1 MWVGEPAQAD
11 DGASFLHFF
20 NFVGGIEMKVFIKM
34 AIALLLVSG
43 ILLLPAA
50 YGQGGA
56 TGAISGSVVDVNGG
70 SVADA
75 EVQIINVATEQLVRR
90 LNTNADG
97 TFLVTLLPPGT
108 YSVVVNKTGFSEAKA
123 VDIQV
128 RVTETTRLTVPL
140 KPGTVSEK
148 IEITAE
154 VAAVDTT
161 NATTGESIGS
171 TTVRSLPLATQNF
184 QQLLTLSAG
193 AQSDLNN
200 STQLGRGD
208 VRMIVNGQ
216 REDNNNYLIEG
227 ISATDYNVAELTNTP
242 LPSPDVIQEF
252 KVQTSLYDAT
262 QGRNGGGNINAIL
275 KTGTRQLHGDVYE
288 FFRNNA
294 LNANDY
300 FLNAS
305 GQDRPVLK
313 QNVFGGSL
321 GGPLGP
327 EKLGFFFV
335 NYQGTRQRSGLSPGT
350 FISTVIPSIP
360 TDRSVASLTQAFFP
374 GGLPAGVTLDPVAVA
389 LLQFKSNQFGGATNG
404 YLIPSVPDTSNGEG
418 IFSYSTPG
426 KFTDDQFTT
435 NWDKEF
441 HGGVDK
447 ISARFFFSNSST
459 FEPFGAGGLQASL
472 GGSIAASDLNF
483 PYTLPVN
490 DRFFGLSETHLFS
503 PAIVNE
509 VRFGYVRINNSAINN
524 APVTVTDLGINRPM
538 SNITDSI
545 YKFTFGSSGFQ
556 IGPTPQ
562 ANTSNLQNNFTGVD
576 TVSWVHGSHVFR
588 FGGEIDFINLDKLF
602 PQTFNGQL
610 FFTNT
615 PASTTSPLPFDTTDF
630 QNFLVGAPQ
639 FSFGGGGVYNHQYKQ
654 NDFAVFFQ
662 DDWKATKNLTLNLG
676 VRTEVMGAWI
686 DGACHIGNV
695 QSSLTLSGENP
706 FVYPG
711 CVNNLG
717 VTDFTGTAD
726 ATTFNHRYSTGIGP
740 RIGLAYDLF
749 GKNKTTIRA
758 GYGIYYV
765 REDVG
770 AVDQLSF
777 QTPFLP
783 IVFAGSAPGGFT
795 NFFAPCAASN
805 PKPYSPYCDAT
816 TGAGSNPNGLPAA
829 GVLSSAFLPC
839 LSVLQGFVSNS
850 TGLPTSDSTQTPI
863 YANQAGCTGSLPSVL
878 DFALEVPRNFKVPN
892 TQQWN
897 LTIQRD
903 LGKQWVLEVG
913 YVGTHAVHLRET
925 RDGIQSV
932 DASTTN
938 PFTVTDV
945 NGVQY
950 QITSNT
956 ASNAIARTPTPGL
969 NGYAGYQIFANDAY
983 SHYHS
988 LQTTVSRRWKDGYF
1002 QAAYTYS
1009 KSTDATSTGNTAFN
1023 TAYND
1028 QSNINASRGLSD
1040 FDRPHRLVVS
1050 YVYDLPFYRNGE
1062 GFKKAVLGGWGISGV
1077 TIFQSGSPFSI
1088 FDSGAGTAFLGAG
1101 STPLLGAELASGA
1114 SISGGYTSGNIHD
1127 RLNGYVNINNFT
1139 PVPVLAANQG
1149 ACNSGDTN
1157 YCLTGF
1163 GNLGRNIYRGPF
1175 QQNWDFSLIK
1185 NIRLTERQS
1194 LRFTADF
1201 FNIWNHANFANP
1213 VATDVESPGNFGVI
1227 TSTKGVPRLI
1237 QFSLRYAF

>member
-1 MWVGEPAQAD
+1 MGE
-11 DGASFLHFF
+11 SLRISSLRILFVFL
-20 NFVGGIEMKVFIKM
+20 
-34 AIALLLVSG
+34 IAFGLVV
-43 ILLLPAA
+43 PAA
-50 YGQGGA
+50 FSQGGA
-56 TGAISGSVVDVNGG
+56 TGAISGTVLDTNGG
-70 SVADA
+70 SIADA
-75 EVQIINVATEQLVRR
+75 DVQIINAATDQLVRR
-90 LNTNADG
+90 LNTNTDG
-97 TFLVTLLPPGT
+97 SFIVTLLPPGS
-108 YSVVVNKTGFSEAKA
+108 YYVVVNKSGFSEAKA
-123 VDIQV
+123 SNIDV
-128 RVTETTRLTVPL
+128 RVTETTRLDISL
-140 KPGTVSEK
+140 KPGTVTEK
-148 IEITAE
+148 VEISAQITSVE
-154 VAAVDTT
+154 TT
-161 NATTGESIGS
+161 NATTGQSIGA
-171 TTVRSLPLATQNF
+171 TTIRNLPLATQNF

-208 VRMIVNGQ
+208 VRIIVNGQ

-242 LPSPDVIQEF
+242 LPNPDVIQEF
-252 KVQTSLYDAT
+252 RVQTSLYDAT

-275 KTGTRQLHGDVYE
+275 KTGTRQFHGDAYE
-288 FFRNNA
+288 FFRNNV

-300 FLNAS
+300 FLNS
-305 GQDRPVLK
+305 QGQSRPVLK
-313 QNVFGGSL
+313 QNIFGGSL
-321 GGPLGP
+321 GGPVGSD
-327 EKLGFFFV
+327 KLGFFFV

-350 FISTVIPSIP
+350 FISTFLPAIPA
-360 TDRSVASLTQAFFP
+360 DRSVASLTQAFFP
-374 GGLPAGVTLDPVAVA
+374 QGLPAGVTLDPVAVA
-389 LLQFKSNQFGGATNG
+389 LLQFKSNQFGGGTNG
-404 YLIPSVPDTSNGEG
+404 YLIPSVANTSNGEG

-441 HGGVDK
+441 HGGNDK
-447 ISARFFFSNSST
+447 ISARFFYSNSST

-483 PYTLPVN
+483 PYTLPVR
-490 DRFFGLSETHLFS
+490 DRFFGLTETHLFS
-503 PAIVNE
+503 SAIVNE
-509 VRFGYVRINNSAINN
+509 ARFGIVHINNAAINN
-524 APVTVTDLGINRPM
+524 PPVTFADLGINRPM
-538 SNITDSI
+538 SNLTSSI

-562 ANTSNLQNNFTGVD
+562 ADTSNKQNNFTAVD

-588 FGGEIDFINLDKLF
+588 FGGEMDFVNLDKLF
-602 PQTFNGQL
+602 PQTFNGQI

-615 PASTTSPLPFDTTDF
+615 TSSSSPLGAATTDF

-639 FSFGGGGVYNHQYKQ
+639 FSFGGGGVYNHKYKQ

-662 DDWKATKNLTLNLG
+662 DDWKVTKNLTLNLG
-676 VRTEVMGAWI
+676 VRTELMGAWN

-695 QSSLTLSGENP
+695 QSSLTLAGQNP

-717 VTDFTGTAD
+717 VSGFTGD
-726 ATTFNHRYSTGIGP
+726 AKASTFNNQYSTGIGP

-749 GKNKTTIRA
+749 GHHNTTIRA

-783 IVFAGSAPGGFT
+783 IVFAGSAPGGLT

-805 PKPYSPYCDAT
+805 PKPFSPYCDPV
-816 TGAGSNPNGLPAA
+816 TGQGSNPNALPPA
-829 GVLSSAFLPC
+829 GVLSGAFLPC
-839 LSVLQGFVSNS
+839 LSVLQGFVTNG
-850 TGLPTSDSTQTPI
+850 TATPTADPTQTPV
-863 YANQAGCTGSLPSVL
+863 YANQAGCTGSLPSVN

-897 LTIQRD
+897 LTVQRD
-903 LGKQWVLEVG
+903 LGKQWVLELG

-925 RDGIQSV
+925 RDGIQSL
-932 DASTTN
+932 DASATN
-938 PFTVTDV
+938 PVSVTDV
-945 NGVQY
+945 NGVKY
-950 QITSNT
+950 QIMANT

-988 LQTTVSRRWKDGYF
+988 FQATLSRRWRDGYI
-1002 QAAYTYS
+1002 QTAYTFS

-1040 FDRPHRLVVS
+1040 FDRPHRLVIS
-1050 YVYDLPFYRNGE
+1050 YVYDLPFGRNSE
-1062 GFKKAVLGGWGISGV
+1062 SRLKRAVVGGWQVSGV
-1077 TIFQSGSPFSI
+1077 TTFQSGTPFSI

-1101 STPLLGAELASGA
+1101 STPLLGAELAPGA
-1114 SISGGYTSGNIHD
+1114 SVSGGYTSGGIHQ

-1139 PVPVLAANQG
+1139 TAPILAANQ
-1149 ACNSGDTN
+1149 ATCDNFNGDTN
-1157 YCLTGF
+1157 YCVTGF
-1163 GNLGRNIYRGPF
+1163 GNLGRNIYRGPH

-1185 NIRLTERQS
+1185 NFHLTERQS
-1194 LRFTADF
+1194 LKFTTDF
-1201 FNIWNHANFANP
+1201 FNIWNHTNFANP
-1213 VATDVESPGNFGVI
+1213 VSTDVESPGNFGVI